1 MSSGGRRP
9 VKLTS
14 AAEGGQMMER
24 WSVGVVGAIGAVS
37 GGVSA
42 AAASLIGGGDKLPAG
57 IAVGAAAGAVV
68 ASALFW
74 AVRDQGE
81 SQEPAGRA
89 PSPASRAGE
98 THAELDKRLLTAGRF
113 DHHSVSVVDTQRL
126 VQLPQDPTIDLT
138 RRRVDPSADPV
149 RQPPRAGE
157 EDQAD
162 AAIEPGPRAA
172 SRDSWPNSLAA
183 VLGGDPNPARGSHS
197 ERRKDHR
204 WHLRVRSERSEHADG
219 TSYGRSRHR
228 RNG

>member
-1 MSSGGRRP
+1 
-9 VKLTS
+9 
-14 AAEGGQMMER
+14 MMER

-98 THAELDKRLLTAGRF
+98 TRAEQAKRLLTAGRF
-113 DHHSVSVVDTQRL
+113 DHHAVSVVDPQRL

-138 RRRVDPSADPV
+138 RRRVDSSADSSADPSADPIHEPV

-172 SRDSWPNSLAA
+172 SRDSWPNFLAA
-183 VLGGDPNPARGSHS
+183 VLGGDASPAESSSARQ
-197 ERRKDHR
+197 KDHR

>member
-1 MSSGGRRP
+1 M
-9 VKLTS
+9 T
-14 AAEGGQMMER
+14 ER

-57 IAVGAAAGAVV
+57 IAVGAAAGAVI

-81 SQEPAGRA
+81 SQEPTGRA
-89 PSPASRAGE
+89 PSPASRAGQ
-98 THAELDKRLLTAGRF
+98 TRAEQDKRLLTTGRF
-113 DHHSVSVVDTQRL
+113 DHHVVSVVDTQRL

-138 RRRVDPSADPV
+138 RRRVDSSADPSADSSADPIHEPI

-172 SRDSWPNSLAA
+172 SRDSWPNSLAS
-183 VLGGDPNPARGSHS
+183 VLGGDPSPAGGSHS

>member
-1 MSSGGRRP
+1 
-9 VKLTS
+9 
-14 AAEGGQMMER
+14 MMER

-89 PSPASRAGE
+89 PSPASRAGG
-98 THAELDKRLLTAGRF
+98 TRAEQAKRLLTAGRF
-113 DHHSVSVVDTQRL
+113 DHHAVSVVDPQRL

-138 RRRVDPSADPV
+138 RRRADSSADPIHEPV

-183 VLGGDPNPARGSHS
+183 VLGGDPNPAGGSHPES
-197 ERRKDHR
+197 RKDHR